1 MDCFKRVESLMKYR
15 IIKIFDIIIAVLVLY
30 AFQNYVRRIMNGLL
44 SFGVIDILLISA
56 LIYVEYYFLKRIKMW
71 CID

>member
-56 LIYVEYYFLKRIKMW
+56 LIYVEYYFLK
-71 CID
+71 